1 MHILAFDEYG
11 SFENVNDEQTK
22 YIAGVLY
29 TGSQYDTE
37 VERKRILA
45 YLQDACSNASADFP
59 GDLHQNHQ
67 HSNWNQVADVEKEL
81 KHTIA
86 EFIKEGTAHGVSL
99 KDANGAEFGPR
110 KGYYDIIAIIKSNA
124 GKQELLKLG
133 TDPIVN
139 DLVASNLYVHMAE
152 DLLTTLLFHNPLVG
166 ELRDVRLELASRSI
180 PASALSREKKNEF
193 RNIGIGDAGD
203 GYQIL
208 YRAANTDTYR
218 TVIQREMQR
227 IGKVDQDI
235 TLEVLPINYSNANT
249 KMAFLYLA
257 DFICG
262 FLHNKP
268 KATDGV
274 RITYAYNK
282 ALEYTGREPLIFG
295 YDAVDVQFSKA
306 WQYLE
311 MGMFYEALDMAYEAC
326 CGEEAFARFYY
337 DHWLPCVEK
346 AIMQQDDSYSLRVA
360 VRKLESATYATV
372 IDQDKLLFIFSA
384 LERCC
389 IHANAARKD
398 SRMMYKLYNSGIAA
412 FNHIGDPANARACFD
427 KGLSYVDG
435 AYVDEFI
442 RTRNRL
448 TVSYCD
454 GFLFD
459 KAEEIV
465 RDTIV
470 YAELLR
476 ENRSMVFK
484 TEESSDILCGIT
496 QSQCG
501 QVLAYM
507 RDGEAEGHFLK
518 ALNEMEKG
526 SANYYIS
533 LSYLLHHY
541 IDMND
546 KPKYEQYAVGYFGN
560 KNSLQAQYDYLCNPA
575 SPMNAK
581 YALYVYVKAVWTFYR
596 GSVPESVRAAF
607 ADISADFEKRGLDH
621 LMGGDPWE
629 LIYKYL
635 LLFSKEWQD
644 YKGEKRYLKLLEAPI
659 GEYEGKMVRFT
670 RQYGLIQYYEM
681 CGNRSV
687 MIQRARK
694 LYEEMV
700 ECGYLEEI
708 PASNGDRIMELL
720 KGKFTYMN
728 V

>member
-1 MHILAFDEYG
+1 M
-11 SFENVNDEQTK
+11 
-22 YIAGVLY
+22 
-29 TGSQYDTE
+29 
-37 VERKRILA
+37 
-45 YLQDACSNASADFP
+45 
-59 GDLHQNHQ
+59 
-67 HSNWNQVADVEKEL
+67 
-81 KHTIA
+81 
-86 EFIKEGTAHGVSL
+86 
-99 KDANGAEFGPR
+99 
-110 KGYYDIIAIIKSNA
+110 
-124 GKQELLKLG
+124 
-133 TDPIVN
+133 
-139 DLVASNLYVHMAE
+139 
-152 DLLTTLLFHNPLVG
+152 
-166 ELRDVRLELASRSI
+166 
-180 PASALSREKKNEF
+180 
-193 RNIGIGDAGD
+193 
-203 GYQIL
+203 
-208 YRAANTDTYR
+208 
-218 TVIQREMQR
+218 
-227 IGKVDQDI
+227 
-235 TLEVLPINYSNANT
+235 
-249 KMAFLYLA
+249 
-257 DFICG
+257 
-262 FLHNKP
+262 
-268 KATDGV
+268 
-274 RITYAYNK
+274 
-282 ALEYTGREPLIFG
+282 
-295 YDAVDVQFSKA
+295 
-306 WQYLE
+306 
-311 MGMFYEALDMAYEAC
+311 
-326 CGEEAFARFYY
+326 
-337 DHWLPCVEK
+337 
-346 AIMQQDDSYSLRVA
+346 
-360 VRKLESATYATV
+360 
-372 IDQDKLLFIFSA
+372 
-384 LERCC
+384 
-389 IHANAARKD
+389 
-398 SRMMYKLYNSGIAA
+398 
-412 FNHIGDPANARACFD
+412 
-427 KGLSYVDG
+427 DG

-507 RDGEAEGHFLK
+507 RDGEAEEHFLK
-518 ALNEMEKG
+518 ALNEMEKE

-635 LLFSKEWQD
+635 LLFSKEVQD
-644 YKGEKRYLKLLEAPI
+644 YKAEKRYLKLLEAPT
-659 GEYEGKMVRFT
+659 GENEGKMVRFT
-670 RQYGLIQYYEM
+670 RQYGLIQYYEA
-681 CGNRSV
+681 CGNRSL

-700 ECGYLEEI
+700 GCGYLEGI
-708 PASNGDRIMELL
+708 PNGNGDRIMELL
-720 KGKFTYMN
+720 NGKFTYMN